1 MRKFERRR
9 PNNHYLQMQ
18 VNSITIQI
26 QDVVGRRGPLVGQS
40 SQCTWSGRVV
50 FPLADRVYCSINSFD
65 LITRANLIGR
75 SWKNFKSHPGFPA
88 IQYVCQPDLQAR
100 GLLFDSPAQ
109 CGELVFDSTVISMR
123 YKSAGKQQI
132 KRAVEESAHPKPPFV
147 CNQRNREASRAVWV
161 TLSNDGQLI
170 ARLAGT
176 NASASVATTTD
187 IAALWRDV
195 KVQRGRDLGHGLGL
209 NKGILIINQR

>member
-1 MRKFERRR
+1 MKVLQLLFVTLLTNAFMVAA
-9 PNNHYLQMQ
+9 NNGGDDDCAAAEEKCIRDCQAQ
-18 VNSITIQI
+18 GVKGIP
-26 QDVVGRRGPLVGQS
+26 DVVGRRGPLVGQS
-40 SQCTWSGRVV
+40 SQS
-50 FPLADRVYCSINSFD
+50 
-65 LITRANLIGR
+65 
-75 SWKNFKSHPGFPA
+75 
-88 IQYVCQPDLQAR
+88 R